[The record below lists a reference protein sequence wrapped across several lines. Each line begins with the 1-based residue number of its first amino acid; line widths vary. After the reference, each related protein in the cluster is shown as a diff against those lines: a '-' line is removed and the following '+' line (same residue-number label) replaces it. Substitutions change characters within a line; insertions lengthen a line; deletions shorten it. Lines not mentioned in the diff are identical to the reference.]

1 MVGRIATGEIE
12 ESTPP
17 ADDGKDP
24 AASPKAGVK
33 MSFVV
38 QADPLPGQ
46 SAFIAEKLTR
56 YAAIETALGLIEDGM
71 TSVTIRGESG
81 RVSRFQPAGLTHVR
95 PPQPCQNRQRGL
107 WIIRSEQGAQS
118 TGGH

>member
-1 MVGRIATGEIE
+1 MTGK
-12 ESTPP
+12 TRLPQ
-17 ADDGKDP
+17 
-24 AASPKAGVK
+24 PKAGVK

-71 TSVTIRGESG
+71 TGVTIRGESG
-81 RVSRFQPAGLTHVR
+81 RVYTQQEFRALMKGD
-95 PPQPCQNRQRGL
+95 
-107 WIIRSEQGAQS
+107 
-118 TGGH
+118 

>member
-1 MVGRIATGEIE
+1 
-12 ESTPP
+12 
-17 ADDGKDP
+17 
-24 AASPKAGVK
+24 

-81 RVSRFQPAGLTHVR
+81 RVS
-95 PPQPCQNRQRGL
+95 
-107 WIIRSEQGAQS
+107 
-118 TGGH
+118 